1 MPDRCTRIIQR
12 ADDEKPARQ
21 AAEVNAVAGVEI
33 ILNAGEIENPWTVVI
48 KHTLPRCGGYDGSI
62 GHSLGDMG
70 SQAAAV
76 ARQVEILRRDG
87 TVAGKFSSSEEAAA
101 WRAVMRRACRA
112 AGLRIRTGLAN
123 ADERIAWVYHVDHV
137 LTEAEDRAARRAIDA
152 AYNDEPRLPFHQM
165 VREEQRKMLQVVRD
179 DETRTI

>member
-1 MPDRCTRIIQR
+1 
-12 ADDEKPARQ
+12 
-21 AAEVNAVAGVEI
+21 VNAERSKIPRLLV
-33 ILNAGEIENPWTVVI
+33 IE
-48 KHTLPRCGGYDGSI
+48 HALPRCGGYYESI
-62 GHSLGDMG
+62 GHSLGVMD
-70 SQAAAV
+70 SQDAAV

-87 TVAGKFSSSEEAAA
+87 TVVGKFGSSEEAQA

-123 ADERIAWVYHVDHV
+123 ADERIAWAYHIDHV

-152 AYNDEPRLPFHQM
+152 TYNDEPRVPFHQM
-165 VREEQRKMLQVVRD
+165 VREEQRKMLHVVRD